1 MIDRANIVPCGKYKG
16 RPIEEVIE
24 SDPAYLQWLSG
35 QDSFRSRFGV
45 LYQVIINRGAEPEET
60 PEHNALQVQF
70 LDDDFCVRFVRRAGL

>member
-1 MIDRANIVPCGKYKG
+1 MIDSGEHRTVRQIQGAADRGG
-16 RPIEEVIE
+16 DRER
-24 SDPAYLQWLSG
+24 SGLSAMAG
-35 QDSFRSRFGV
+35 QDSFRSRFDV